1 MELSYPEIEHLYNLM
16 KEFQADALENRE
28 RLQLRQLEK
37 FLVERI
43 NRLELS
49 QAQAR
54 AYNPHSPNLIV
65 EGLEEDKMYL
75 EKVVGILEQ
84 SEPKVSRLKSQKA
97 FMSSNPSESQNPLQF
112 AENYIASTVEQS
124 YTIHKEAYFKKYPT
138 HNIEQFQKVES
149 LFLKKKIAEYMADKT
164 NDELDIQIC
173 LRQMEVLEYIKS
185 MQGEIPTIKTKSE
198 KIKSELHK
206 YGFFE
211 LPNVKSLSEPNKHK
225 LVLLISTNPLPY
237 GIAMLQYL
245 NFLKHLKTEH
255 FATDEILFKEVAKW
269 FGVTNRAVKGNFY
282 VLNEHSNENRTRY
295 TAHKQKEIVKNDYE
309 KLI

>member
-1 MELSYPEIEHLYNLM
+1 MELSYPEIEQLYNLM

-28 RLQLRQLEK
+28 RLHLRQLEK

-65 EGLEEDKMYL
+65 GGLEEDKIYL

-97 FMSSNPSESQNPLQF
+97 FMSNNPSESQNPLQF
-112 AENYIASTVEQS
+112 AENYIASTVKQC

-138 HNIEQFQKVES
+138 HNIEQFHKVES
-149 LFLKKKIAEYMADKT
+149 LFLEKKIAEYMADKT
-164 NDELDIQIC
+164 NDELDTQIC
-173 LRQMEVLEYIKS
+173 VRQMEVLEYIKS
-185 MQGEIPTIKTKSE
+185 MQGEIPTNKTKSE

-225 LVLLISTNPLPY
+225 LVVLISTNPLPY

-245 NFLKHLKTEH
+245 NFRKHLKTEH

-309 KLI
+309 KLF